1 MIRTKAE
8 SHFRVLDLD
17 APELSVL
24 FGDDDVVRSLNEQWR
39 EEDETTDVLSFPME
53 TPPGLEDEVEMLGD
67 IAINLEYAERLVDS
81 EDHRERVAD
90 ELDVPVED
98 LRWELE
104 DEVHFLFIHGL
115 LHLVGYDHLDP
126 DDEAEMKAM
135 EKQLWRASRTS
146 ND

>member
-53 TPPGLEDEVEMLGD
+53 TPPGLEDEVQMLGD